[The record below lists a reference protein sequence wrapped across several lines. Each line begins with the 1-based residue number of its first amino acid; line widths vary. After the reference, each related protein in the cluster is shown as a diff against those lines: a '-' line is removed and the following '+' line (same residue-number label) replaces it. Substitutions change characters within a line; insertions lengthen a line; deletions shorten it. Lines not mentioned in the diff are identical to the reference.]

1 MQQLLDEKKVI
12 SDEVIDLGHYLR
24 VFKKSFL
31 VVLLFSILVTGI
43 TVLTVFSI
51 IPKYTATATLLIEAH
66 EKKAVSIEEVVGIDS
81 SQKEYYLTQFEI
93 LKSNQIAEKVI
104 SKLDLDKLEEF
115 NPSLEAK
122 DSLFDELKKQPL
134 LQSLLNNSGEEVSSE
149 EEVRQKVL
157 EAFRDNLIISPIR
170 KTQLVKISFTSED
183 PELAAKVANEVGY
196 AYIETNLESRLQ
208 ATKYASSWITTR
220 LSELRAQLAASEKA
234 LADYLI
240 QEKLIDNSGIDAL
253 ASAEIANLTERLA
266 EIRDR
271 RIETESAYSA
281 LKASKH
287 ADIATIASIP
297 AISEH
302 PQVVAIRQAELEA
315 RKEVNELSKRY
326 GPKHDKMIRANAKLA
341 TVEAQSQDIVS
352 KLIKG
357 IGKELQTIIRQEKL
371 IEQEL
376 QSKKND
382 FQKLTVKK
390 SKYES
395 LKREVETNTKV
406 LNVFLTRQKETTA
419 TSDFQAANARFTDEA
434 MIPQIPSAPKKG
446 LIVGLAFIAS
456 FGFALVMAFVID
468 AMRNTIE
475 SVKNFE
481 DKFGLIPLGG
491 VPMIK
496 SRKFKK
502 FPLDNSVFFDSHY
515 VSFSES
521 IRSIR
526 TSLMLSYMNS
536 ERKRVAITSSVPE
549 EGKTTVSINLAMSF
563 AKVEKVLLIDCD
575 LRKSAVSERFG
586 FKKHHQGLTNHL
598 LMGAE
603 LQDCLFKDKK
613 SGLTVMPA
621 GMLTPNPQEL
631 LSSDK
636 FKDLLD
642 NLDKH
647 FDRIIIDTPP
657 TLPVSDSLIISRL
670 TKSVILVVKSN
681 GAKVDAVKKSMAKI
695 MSHDIGLDGVIV
707 NQINTK
713 VAQSEY
719 GYGEYGHY
727 GDFQNAQ

>member
-1 MQQLLDEKKVI
+1 MQQFLDEKKAVAE
-12 SDEVIDLGHYLR
+12 EVIDLGHYFR
-24 VFKKSFL
+24 VFKKSFFAI
-31 VVLLFSILVTGI
+31 LLFSILITGI
-43 TVLTVFSI
+43 TILTVFSI
-51 IPKYTATATLLIEAH
+51 TPKYTATATLLIEAH

-93 LKSNQIAEKVI
+93 LKSNQIAEHVI
-104 SKLDLDKLEEF
+104 DKLGLDQLVEF
-115 NPSLEAK
+115 NAALDESE
-122 DSLFDELKKQPL
+122 SLFDELKQQPL
-134 LQSLLNNSGEEVSSE
+134 VQSLMNNTKEEGNNQ

-157 EAFRDNLIISPIR
+157 EVFKDNLVISPIR
-170 KTQLVKISFTSED
+170 NTQLVKISFTSED
-183 PELAAKVANEVGY
+183 PKLAAKVANEVGY
-196 AYIETNLESRLQ
+196 AYIETNLDARLQ
-208 ATKYASSWITTR
+208 ATKYASNWITTR
-220 LSELRAQLAASEKA
+220 LAELRSQLESSENT
-234 LADYLI
+234 LAEYLER
-240 QEKLIDNSGIDAL
+240 EKLIDDSGIDAL

-266 EIRDR
+266 EVRDR

-281 LKASKH
+281 LKTSQD
-287 ADIATIASIP
+287 ADIATLASIP

-302 PQVVAIRQAELEA
+302 PQVIEIRKAEIEA
-315 RKEVNELSKRY
+315 LKEVNELSKRY
-326 GPKHDKMIRANAKLA
+326 GPKHDKMLQANAKLA

-357 IGKELQTIIRQEKL
+357 IGKELQTITRQEQL
-371 IEQEL
+371 IDQEL
-376 QSKKND
+376 QAKKYD

-390 SKYES
+390 SKYEA
-395 LKREVETNTKV
+395 LKREVETNTNV

-434 MIPQIPSAPKKG
+434 MVPQIPSAPKKG
-446 LIVGLAFIAS
+446 LITALAFVAS
-456 FGFALVMAFVID
+456 FGLAVVMAFIID
-468 AMRNTIE
+468 IMRNTVE

-491 VPMIK
+491 IPMIK
-496 SRKFKK
+496 ASRFKK
-502 FPLDNSVFFDSHY
+502 TPLDNSVFFDSHY
-515 VSFSES
+515 ISFSES
-521 IRSIR
+521 IRSVR

-536 ERKRVAITSSVPE
+536 QRKRVAITSSIPS

-586 FKKHHQGLTNHL
+586 FKRHHQGLTNHL
-598 LMGAE
+598 LMGTE

-636 FKDLLD
+636 FKQLLD
-642 NLDKH
+642 KLDNH

-670 TKSVILVVKSN
+670 TKAVILVVKAN
-681 GAKVDAVKKSMAKI
+681 GAKVEAIKKTMSKL
-695 MSHDIGLDGVIV
+695 MSHDIGLDGVVI

-719 GYGEYGHY
+719 GYGEYGTY
-727 GDFQNAQ
+727 GEELKA

>member
-1 MQQLLDEKKVI
+1 MQQFLDEKKAVAE
-12 SDEVIDLGHYLR
+12 EVIDLGHYFR
-24 VFKKSFL
+24 VFKKSFFAI
-31 VVLLFSILVTGI
+31 LLFSILITGI
-43 TVLTVFSI
+43 TILTVFSI
-51 IPKYTATATLLIEAH
+51 TPKYTATATLLIEAH

-93 LKSNQIAEKVI
+93 LKSNQIAEHVI
-104 SKLDLDKLEEF
+104 DKLGLDKLVEF
-115 NPSLEAK
+115 NAALDESE
-122 DSLFDELKKQPL
+122 SLFDELKQQPL
-134 LQSLLNNSGEEVSSE
+134 VQSLMNNTEEE
-149 EEVRQKVL
+149 GTNQEEVRQKVL
-157 EAFRDNLIISPIR
+157 EVFKDNLVISPIR
-170 KTQLVKISFTSED
+170 NTQLVKISFTSED
-183 PELAAKVANEVGY
+183 PKLAAKVANEVGY
-196 AYIETNLESRLQ
+196 AYIETNLDARLQ
-208 ATKYASSWITTR
+208 ATKYASNWITTR
-220 LSELRAQLAASEKA
+220 LAELRSQLESSENT
-234 LADYLI
+234 LAEYLER
-240 QEKLIDNSGIDAL
+240 EKLIDDSGIDAL

-266 EIRDR
+266 EVRDR

-281 LKASKH
+281 LKTSQD
-287 ADIATIASIP
+287 ADIATLASIP

-302 PQVVAIRQAELEA
+302 PQVIEIRKAEIEA
-315 RKEVNELSKRY
+315 LKEVNELSKRY
-326 GPKHDKMIRANAKLA
+326 GPKHDKMLQANAKLA
-341 TVEAQSQDIVS
+341 TVEVQSQDIVS
-352 KLIKG
+352 KLITG
-357 IGKELQTIIRQEKL
+357 IGKELQTITRQEQL
-371 IEQEL
+371 IDQEL
-376 QSKKND
+376 QAKKYD

-390 SKYES
+390 SKYEA
-395 LKREVETNTKV
+395 LKREVETNTNV

-434 MIPQIPSAPKKG
+434 MVPQIPSAPKKG
-446 LIVGLAFIAS
+446 LITALAFVAS
-456 FGFALVMAFVID
+456 FGLAVVMAFIID
-468 AMRNTIE
+468 IMRNTVE

-491 VPMIK
+491 IPMIK
-496 SRKFKK
+496 ASRFKK
-502 FPLDNSVFFDSHY
+502 TPLDNSVFFDSHY
-515 VSFSES
+515 ISFSES
-521 IRSIR
+521 IRSVR

-536 ERKRVAITSSVPE
+536 QRKRVAITSAIPS

-586 FKKHHQGLTNHL
+586 FKRHHQGLTNHL

-636 FKDLLD
+636 FKQLLD
-642 NLDKH
+642 KLDTH

-670 TKSVILVVKSN
+670 TKAVILVVKAN
-681 GAKVDAVKKSMAKI
+681 GAKVEAIKKTMSKL
-695 MSHDIGLDGVIV
+695 MSHDIGLDGVVI

-719 GYGEYGHY
+719 GYGEYGTY
-727 GDFQNAQ
+727 GDEPIA